1 MRKFSVQE
9 TNHLIKHGLD
19 PFELMKSNSEIPVE
33 HITGKGEF
41 YGRDFN
47 VNSNT
52 LIPRVETEE
61 LIVLALN
68 VIDERSNKY
77 SKVTYADIGT
87 GSGVIGITL
96 ALELEKRL
104 IPYDGYLSDISK
116 KALETAEE
124 NARNFLI
131 ERRVHCFINQKDE
144 STLQMIESDLLE
156 NYHNIKLDLIVA
168 NLPYI
173 PRERITSL
181 SSGVKDFEPLNA
193 LDGGIDG
200 LDYIRKLLTQAPKFL
215 NDNGVVL
222 LEVDDSHLID
232 KTSEF
237 KDWNIEVLEDQ
248 FEKNRFWKCKL
259 NSK

>member
-1 MRKFSVQE
+1 MRKFTVQE

-19 PFELMKSNSEIPVE
+19 PFELMKNDSEIPVE
-33 HITGKGEF
+33 YITGKGEF

-47 VNSNT
+47 VNKNT

-61 LIVLALN
+61 LIDLALK

-77 SKVTYADIGT
+77 EKITFADVAS

-104 IPYDGYLSDISK
+104 IAYDGYLSDISK

-131 ERRVHCFINQKDE
+131 ERKVHCFINQKDE
-144 STLQMIESDLLE
+144 STLQLFESDLLE
-156 NYHNIKLDLIVA
+156 KFNNVKLDLIVS

-173 PRERITSL
+173 PRERISL
-181 SSGVKDFEPLNA
+181 IHSSVKDFEPLIA

-200 LDYIRKLLTQAPKFL
+200 LEYIAKLLEQAEKVL
-215 NDNGVVL
+215 NKKGTL
-222 LEVDDSHLID
+222 ILEVDDTHIKEKAERFSAW
-232 KTSEF
+232 S
-237 KDWNIEVLEDQ
+237 IEVKLDQ
-248 FEKNRFWKCKL
+248 NEKTRFWVCKL
-259 NSK
+259 L